1 VVAQFC
7 LEVAACWAFGIK
19 IERLDIFIGMQKR
32 VPSALV
38 TANRVP
44 YRDIIVVI
52 KEIAFTLFQYEYLL
66 Y

>member
-7 LEVAACWAFGIK
+7 LEVAACWAFVEHQDR
-19 IERLDIFIGMQKR
+19 ERLDIFIEMQKR
-32 VPSALV
+32 VSSALV

-52 KEIAFTLFQYEYLL
+52 KEITFTLFQYE
-66 Y
+66 